1 MKLKSTKNIG
11 KGILLVQKN
20 LQKIGKFGKR
30 FNSHILLLF
39 FRYGNIYSLML
50 GGEHLIFLSDYDT
63 IKEAFNKDSMNF
75 RPTGSEDFRRAYADF
90 KGIQ

>member
-1 MKLKSTKNIG
+1 
-11 KGILLVQKN
+11 
-20 LQKIGKFGKR
+20 
-30 FNSHILLLF
+30 
-39 FRYGNIYSLML
+39 ML

-75 RPTGSEDFRRAYADF
+75 RPTGSEDFRRAYADC